1 MDELTNN
8 AAGLVPRP
16 SSAFVAS
23 RAWEGA
29 TAFVSGSDAAGV
41 KDGNNLLHT

>member
-1 MDELTNN
+1 MDGLTNN

-23 RAWEGA
+23 KAWERA

-41 KDGNNLLHT
+41 EDGNNLRHT